1 MTSSPSASQWEMLLT
16 QWNDWL
22 GTRTDAMLSLEDR
35 VRSAGTAEDRSDL
48 AAAFVARK
56 SVADRLQEVDDLAK
70 HDREQAVALANQPL
84 VDSLGGTVGKNL
96 NDAAD
101 LVDAIVQRVE
111 QHVSSVEQRAANDVA
126 TAAAADR
133 DLVVAER
140 LAATLGS
147 HMQRAAQLRGAL
159 SAGNKLGDVA
169 AQAAALRHELEN
181 ADGDRQ
187 QLFERW
193 AGLSGRV
200 RSLGETEKSVRELA
214 QRCRDKIVDAPN
226 LAVPSVAAVG
236 DLVGVDSLTAMA
248 WAAARATMVPVL
260 TKVDRIDA
268 ALTEAR
274 RRFQRPL
281 DERDGLRGLLQS
293 FRDKAATHGFGED
306 ADVEPKYRHAQAVLW
321 AAPCDLDEARR
332 LVDSYVAAV
341 NGRDRSTTS
350 PREDAR

>member
-1 MTSSPSASQWEMLLT
+1 MTSSPSGAQWETLLT

-22 GTRTDAMLSLEDR
+22 GTRTDMMLSLEDR
-35 VRSAGTAEDRSDL
+35 VRSAGTAADRADL

-56 SVADRLQEVDDLAK
+56 AIADRLQEIDDLAE

-84 VDSLGGTVGKNL
+84 VDSLGGPVGKSL
-96 NDAAD
+96 TGAAD

-111 QHVSSVEQRAANDVA
+111 QHVVSVEWRAVNDVA
-126 TAAAADR
+126 TAANAER
-133 DLVVAER
+133 DLAVAER
-140 LAATLGS
+140 LAMTLGS
-147 HMQRAAQLRGAL
+147 HVHSAAQLRAAL
-159 SAGNKLGDVA
+159 SAGNKLSDVA
-169 AQAAALRHELEN
+169 SQAAALRHELET
-181 ADGDRQ
+181 ADADRQ

-200 RSLGETEKSVRELA
+200 RILGETEKSVRQLA

-236 DLVGVDSLTAMA
+236 DLVAVDSLTAMP
-248 WAAARATMVPVL
+248 WAAARATMLPVL
-260 TKVDRIDA
+260 TKVDHLDA

-274 RRFQRPL
+274 RRFQQPL

-306 ADVEPKYRHAQAVLW
+306 ADVEPKYRQAQAVLW
-321 AAPCDLDEARR
+321 AAPCDLGEARR

-341 NGRDRSTTS
+341 NVRDRSTTS
-350 PREDAR
+350 PRGGAR